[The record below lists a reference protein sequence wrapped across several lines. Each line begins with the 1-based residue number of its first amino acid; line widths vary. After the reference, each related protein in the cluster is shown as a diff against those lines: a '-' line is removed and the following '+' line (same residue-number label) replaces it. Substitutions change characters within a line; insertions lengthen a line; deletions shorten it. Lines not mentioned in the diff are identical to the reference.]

1 MTTDQV
7 AFKIGLL
14 GPSRVGKTSLVTAML
29 SEAQRM
35 LAGSGVAMVAA
46 DTATEVVIDGN
57 REALQGDLLSGE
69 FLHGSLLGTVEPTY
83 FKLAL
88 DPGVPDAR
96 IDIELLDFPGGWI
109 KPKDRV
115 GVEDQWEKCRKFIAA
130 STILLVPVD
139 ASLLMETT
147 EKEHLRLL
155 PQFLTTV
162 QVEQV
167 ARDWAIERNRRPEE
181 PALVAFCPVKGEA
194 YFNDNGGIKNR
205 SVLLRQRFDTVYAG
219 VVQAVRA
226 EAPKATILYAPVDT
240 IGCVELVRA
249 DWTKSST
256 GIWGFDAKYRVRGKA
271 EISRMG
277 VDDLMTA
284 IAQQLIYGKR
294 LAGAQESDDL
304 RALANR
310 AAEYA
315 ERSEGFFRDIWL
327 WVNRERQARRTAAA
341 QHDREAR
348 EALHRVLALDA
359 VLEKIAAQ
367 RFGPRVSR
375 L

>member
-1 MTTDQV
+1 M
-7 AFKIGLL
+7 
-14 GPSRVGKTSLVTAML
+14 
-29 SEAQRM
+29 
-35 LAGSGVAMVAA
+35 
-46 DTATEVVIDGN
+46 
-57 REALQGDLLSGE
+57 
-69 FLHGSLLGTVEPTY
+69 
-83 FKLAL
+83 
-88 DPGVPDAR
+88 PDAR

-294 LAGAQESDDL
+294 WPVPRRVTTCAPSRTGQRSTRSAARLLPRHLVVGQPGAP
-304 RALANR
+304 
-310 AAEYA
+310 
-315 ERSEGFFRDIWL
+315 GTTHG
-327 WVNRERQARRTAAA
+327 RRTARQGGARGAA
-341 QHDREAR
+341 SGAGTGRGSGEDRSP
-348 EALHRVLALDA
+348 ALRPAGEQTLRGAPMHVHLRTRGTD
-359 VLEKIAAQ
+359 IDY
-367 RFGPRVSR
+367 RFIGDTPKAFWWSEYKRR
-375 L
+375 GLTDHENR